1 MKRRSDLDK
10 AKSALAAAEKQ
21 RDEIKEQRPLV
32 EAEARSLSWLLA
44 ENNFAARWRRAL
56 TGE

>member
-1 MKRRSDLDK
+1 MKRRGDLEK
-10 AKSALAAAEKQ
+10 AKKALAAAEQQ
-21 RDEIKEQRPLV
+21 RDQVKEQRPLV

-44 ENNFAARWRRAL
+44 ENNLAARWRRAL